1 MVLFHASETPKAVC
15 KSQVAADS
23 EAEVSHLCLEGVREL
38 FVHEMPFHLMALILD
53 KLIQGHVDV
62 QKDLT
67 HSLVSSSASVGPLV
81 GSAAHSAPAKLGF
94 RTVNRM

>member
-1 MVLFHASETPKAVC
+1 VTGSFGLVLRNRVKAQDVID
-15 KSQVAADS
+15 VF
-23 EAEVSHLCLEGVREL
+23 LEL

-81 GSAAHSAPAKLGF
+81 GSVAHSAPAKLGF